1 MPARRRL
8 LPAASA
14 LLCLAA
20 LAACEKPAP
29 IVTVVNEGRSV
40 YAEAATWCF
49 EGQRG
54 DECATRGSGT
64 NRLEV
69 LAGTLGV
76 DVDKELADGRWIVTL
91 IDAARPEQP
100 LVNSGVR
107 EDSHYYSFDLPEL
120 PPQTRLVLTVRALAE
135 GEVTEGSE
143 PEARGT
149 WQFELVSRG

>member
-20 LAACEKPAP
+20 LTACEKPAP

-49 EGQRG
+49 QGQSG

-76 DVDKELADGRWIVTL
+76 DVDKELADSRWIVTL
-91 IDAARPEQP
+91 VDLSRPDQP

-107 EDSHYYSFDLPEL
+107 EDSHYYSFELPEL

-135 GEVTEGSE
+135 GSLGEGAE
-143 PEARGT
+143 PEARGS
-149 WQFELVSRG
+149 WQFELVTRD

>member
-20 LAACEKPAP
+20 LTACEKPAP

-49 EGQRG
+49 EGQSG
-54 DECATRGSGT
+54 DECATRGTGI

-76 DVDKELADGRWIVTL
+76 DVDKELADSSWIVTVV
-91 IDAARPEQP
+91 DVERPDEP
-100 LVNSGVR
+100 VVNSGVR
-107 EDSHYYSFDLPEL
+107 KDSHYYSFELPEL
-120 PPQTRLVLTVRALAE
+120 PPQTRLVLTVRALAD
-135 GEVTEGSE
+135 GDVTEGSE

-149 WQFELVSRG
+149 WQFELKARS

>member
-20 LAACEKPAP
+20 LTACEKPAP

-49 EGQRG
+49 EGQSG
-54 DECATRGSGT
+54 DECASRGSGT

-76 DVDKELADGRWIVTL
+76 DVDKELADSRWIVTL
-91 IDAARPEQP
+91 VDAASPEQP

-107 EDSHYYSFDLPEL
+107 EESHYYSFTLPEL

-149 WQFELVSRG
+149 WQFELVTRS

>member
-20 LAACEKPAP
+20 LTACEKPAP

-49 EGQRG
+49 EGQSG
-54 DECATRGSGT
+54 DECATRGSGI

-76 DVDKELADGRWIVTL
+76 DVDKELADSSWIVTVV
-91 IDAARPEQP
+91 DVERPDQP
-100 LVNSGVR
+100 VVNSGVR
-107 EDSHYYSFDLPEL
+107 TDSHYYSFELPEL
-120 PPQTRLVLTVRALAE
+120 PPQTRLVLTVRALAD
-135 GEVTEGSE
+135 GDVTEGSE

-149 WQFELVSRG
+149 WQFELRART

>member
-1 MPARRRL
+1 MSARRLL

-14 LLCLAA
+14 VLCLTA
-20 LAACEKPAP
+20 LTACEKPAP

-49 EGQRG
+49 EGQTG
-54 DECATRGSGT
+54 DECAKRGSGT

-76 DVDKELADGRWIVTL
+76 DVDEELADSRWIVTL
-91 IDAARPEQP
+91 VDAAQPEQQ
-100 LVNSGVR
+100 LVTSGVR
-107 EDSHYYSFDLPEL
+107 EDSHYYSFELPEL

-135 GEVTEGSE
+135 GTVAPGTE
-143 PEARGT
+143 PEARGS
-149 WQFELVSRG
+149 WQFELVTRS

>member
-20 LAACEKPAP
+20 LTACEKPAP

-49 EGQRG
+49 QGQSG

-76 DVDKELADGRWIVTL
+76 DVDKELADSRWIVTL
-91 IDAARPEQP
+91 VDLSRPDQP

-107 EDSHYYSFDLPEL
+107 EDSHYYSFELPEL
-120 PPQTRLVLTVRALAE
+120 PPETRLVLTVRALAD
-135 GEVTEGSE
+135 GALTEGRE

-149 WQFELVSRG
+149 WQFELVGRT

>member
-20 LAACEKPAP
+20 LTACEKPAP

-49 EGQRG
+49 EGQSG
-54 DECATRGSGT
+54 DECATRGTGI

-76 DVDKELADGRWIVTL
+76 DVDKELADSSWIVTVV
-91 IDAARPEQP
+91 DVSRPDQ
-100 LVNSGVR
+100 LVVNSGVR
-107 EDSHYYSFDLPEL
+107 KDSHYFSFQLPEL
-120 PPQTRLVLTVRALAE
+120 PPETRLVLTVRALAD
-135 GEVTEGSE
+135 GAVTQGKE

-149 WQFELVSRG
+149 WQFELKART